1 MSLRFV
7 AHEDRDRGAVEVPV
21 FAYLVFQKTAVGF
34 LDPLWQITEEY
45 ECRDDGLLEH
55 RDIFYL
61 HEFAFV
67 AGRRSDCDLLKHVG
81 VELGGRYDA
90 AAVLVDVDCCLQH
103 LVDALFCDG
112 RGEDDREVGEGGELA
127 AYGLFETFL
136 GLKGAVFGDIPFV
149 DADHKTL
156 LVALDEAEYIAVL
169 GLYAACGVDH
179 QYADIG
185 CLYGADGAYHGV
197 IFDVFVHLL
206 LLPYAGG
213 VDEIEVEA
221 EFVVSVID

>member
-1 MSLRFV
+1 M
-7 AHEDRDRGAVEVPV
+7 EVPV
-21 FAYLVFQKTAVGF
+21 LAYLVFQKTAVGF
-34 LDPLWQITEEY
+34 LNPLWQIAEEY
-45 ECRDDGLLEH
+45 ECRDDGILEH
-55 RDIFYL
+55 RDVFYL

-67 AGRRSDCDLLKHVG
+67 AGRRSDGDLLKHVG
-81 VELGGRYDA
+81 VELRGGYDP
-90 AAVLVDVDCCLQH
+90 AAVLVDVDRCFQY
-103 LVDALFCDG
+103 LVDALLCDG
-112 RGEDDREVGEGGELA
+112 RGEDDRKVGERGELA
-127 AYGLFETFL
+127 AYGLFEAFL
-136 GLKGAVFGDIPFV
+136 GFKGAVIGDVPFV
-149 DADHKTL
+149 DADHKAL

-197 IFDVFVHLL
+197 IFDVFIHFL